1 MPDRFPAAAVP
12 DLPLTGERTM
22 PGIWHETYWFARHLV
37 VYRWVAD
44 RLAGPRGAPEQT
56 GSTGRVLDAG
66 CGEGYG
72 ANLLASSTPSAV
84 VGLDYDAATAQH
96 ARRAY
101 PDVSVVRGNLVTLPF
116 ADDSFD
122 GLVSLQTVEH
132 LWDQEAFVAECAR
145 VTAPGGMVV
154 MSTPNRLT
162 FPPGNICHA
171 RELTAAEF
179 RSLLDR
185 PGLADVALVGL
196 RHGARIEEFE
206 RRHGDVVKAQLAA
219 SPQAWS
225 PDLAEFVASLGPGD
239 FEVGEGDLDSSLDL
253 IAVARTDTSRTP

>member
-1 MPDRFPAAAVP
+1 MPDPAAAVP

-37 VYRWVAD
+37 VYRWVAR
-44 RLAGPRGAPEQT
+44 RLAGLRGAPEST

-72 ANLLASSTPSAV
+72 ADLLAGATPYAV
-84 VGLDYDAATAQH
+84 VGLDYDAATARH

-101 PDVSVVRGNLVTLPF
+101 PDVPVVRGNLVTLPF

-132 LWDQEAFVAECAR
+132 LWDQEAFVSECVR
-145 VTAPGGMVV
+145 VTAPGGMMV

-179 RSLLDR
+179 RSLLDL

-196 RHGARIEEFE
+196 RHGSRIEAFE

-219 SPQAWS
+219 PPQAWS
-225 PDLAEFVASLGPGD
+225 PDLAEFVASLRPED
-239 FEVGEGDLDSSLDL
+239 FELREGDLGSSLDL
-253 IAVARTDTSRTP
+253 VAVARTHASHAP